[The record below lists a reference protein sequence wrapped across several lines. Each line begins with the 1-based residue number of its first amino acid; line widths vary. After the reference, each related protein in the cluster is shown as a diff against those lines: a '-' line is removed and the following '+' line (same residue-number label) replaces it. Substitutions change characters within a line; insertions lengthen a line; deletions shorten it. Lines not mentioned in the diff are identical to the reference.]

1 MAATLQKKMLIEYT
15 ADAHKHILRGT
26 RDRVVYQQTFPFR
39 TMPHRVCITTSS
51 NYPGVPVK
59 L

>member
-1 MAATLQKKMLIEYT
+1 MLIEYT